1 MNINRIYLN
10 EFLIIEV
17 GIDSSNHVAASLVK
31 KKPTCRKKIT
41 DKHDTTR
48 KEVT

>member
-31 KKPTCRKKIT
+31 KSPHVEKK
-41 DKHDTTR
+41 
-48 KEVT
+48 

>member
-17 GIDSSNHVAASLVK
+17 GIDSINHVAALFG
-31 KKPTCRKKIT
+31 
-41 DKHDTTR
+41 
-48 KEVT
+48 